1 MRKLHNLPK
10 FHHLSSNDSSLMG
23 AKSKYVIVQLA
34 SVITGST
41 RVWVRERSAE
51 KFSGIFHDPALGRSC
66 LFEESRR
73 IKGKND
79 LPKRMEHTNVE
90 GVVDFKEFIKES
102 NLVAVAIAI
111 LAVIGTI
118 VSLLYRSLRSKAD
131 TFLLL
136 GLSDSGKTRIFG
148 KIANKNIE
156 PVTYTSFQENVLDID
171 VKGAHLKV
179 VDFPGAERLRKQL
192 LERWLM
198 KERSSLR
205 GIVFIVDSSSFSKRS
220 RDVAEFLY
228 DVVLESGKKIPVV
241 VACNKQDHG
250 LAKSSQVIR
259 SCLEKEIGL
268 INKTRAAA
276 LSSTDGSSL
285 SRTLTNNGGNF
296 SWDDLPVTID
306 FVECCAVD
314 GDSVGLQALRSWMKI

>member
-1 MRKLHNLPK
+1 
-10 FHHLSSNDSSLMG
+10 MG

-41 RVWVRERSAE
+41 RVWVRERAAE
-51 KFSGIFHDPALGRSC
+51 KFSGIFYDPARWSVKLLIPLYLC
-66 LFEESRR
+66 VLTVF
-73 IKGKND
+73 D
-79 LPKRMEHTNVE
+79 QMEHMEAGEPEVGALNFSFLYSS
-90 GVVDFKEFIKES
+90 D
-102 NLVAVAIAI
+102 
-111 LAVIGTI
+111 TI
-118 VSLLYRSLRSKAD
+118 WRCFRSLKSKAD
-131 TFLLL
+131 TFLLV
-136 GLSDSGKTRIFG
+136 GLSDSGKTHIFG
-148 KIANKNIE
+148 KIANKNNE

-171 VKGAHLKV
+171 VRGQHLKV

-192 LERWLM
+192 VEKWLK

-205 GIVFIVDSSSFSKRS
+205 GITFVVDSSSFSKRS

-228 DVVLESGKKIPVV
+228 DVALESGKKIPIL

-259 SCLEKEIGL
+259 LSLEKEMGL

-276 LSSTDGSSL
+276 LTSTDGSS
-285 SRTLTNNGGNF
+285 SHRTLTDTGANF
-296 SWDDLPVTID
+296 SWDDLPKPVE

-314 GDSVGLQALRSWMKI
+314 GATVGLEAIRDWIKL